1 MMARRATTKDKWKAK
16 TWYEIISPKDFGEK
30 KVGETP
36 ATDANNVVGRLI
48 KVLASEVASGP
59 RLNQVKLLFEIET
72 VSGKTAQT
80 KLAGYEMARSLIR
93 SIVRRKRTKIELIK
107 DYTTSDN
114 QKIRI
119 KIVAMTVGNCYSS
132 HEKDIR
138 RNMEASL
145 DTLVEGKNT
154 VDLIKEVLAHT
165 IQNKLKENARKIYP
179 VAILEIRK
187 VDFV

>member
-1 MMARRATTKDKWKAK
+1 MARRAANKDKWKAK
-16 TWYEIISPKDFGEK
+16 TWFEITSPKDFSEK
-30 KVGETP
+30 IIGETP
-36 ATDANNVVGRLI
+36 ASEANNVIGRTI
-48 KVLASEVASGP
+48 KVIASEVASGP
-59 RLNQVKLLFEIET
+59 RLNQVKLLFEIES
-72 VSGKTAQT
+72 VSGKIAQT

-107 DYTTSDN
+107 DYTTADN

-138 RNMEASL
+138 KNMEATL
-145 DTLVEGKNT
+145 DTLVEGKKT
-154 VDLIKEVLAHT
+154 VELIKEILAHT
-165 IQNKLKENARKIYP
+165 VQNTLKANARKIFP

>member
-1 MMARRATTKDKWKAK
+1 MMARRTTTKDKWKAK
-16 TWYEIISPKDFGEK
+16 TWFEITSPKDFGEK
-30 KVGETP
+30 LVGETP
-36 ATDANNVVGRLI
+36 ANEASNVIGRTI
-48 KVLASEVASGP
+48 KVMASEVASGP
-59 RLNQVKLLFEIET
+59 RLNQVKLLFEVEN

-107 DYTTSDN
+107 DYTTTDN

-138 RNMEASL
+138 RNMEATL
-145 DTLVEGKNT
+145 DTLVEGKNA
-154 VDLIKEVLAHT
+154 VDLIKEVLTHT
-165 IQNKLKENARKIYP
+165 VQNKLKENARKIFP

-187 VDFV
+187 IDFI